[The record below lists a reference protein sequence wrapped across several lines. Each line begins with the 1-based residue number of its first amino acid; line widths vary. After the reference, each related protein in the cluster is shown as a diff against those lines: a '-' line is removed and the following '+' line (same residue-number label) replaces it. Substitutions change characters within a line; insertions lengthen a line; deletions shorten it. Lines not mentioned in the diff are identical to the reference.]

1 MRIRTKILLAMSV
14 PVGLFI
20 AQILSV
26 NISFRE
32 MHASVDFI
40 GSSHS
45 LIEADLAAVEVVT
58 KLRGEVKKLP
68 SSYDRSSN
76 RIGRL
81 RPLWEELSGLI
92 HIIGTPNEVSEVQ
105 PDAFAAVKQTFD
117 GVTREYRKA
126 EDVGSSDDADLNTL
140 LEQAILTDR
149 ALVSLADALKALT
162 IELRNSLRIAVE
174 RNKEL
179 HNRPIA
185 TGVVIGGFTILLLL
199 AFAWLYVDRRLVA
212 RLTAL
217 SGSMLAIAEGNL
229 RVPLP
234 PAEGSDEINQ
244 MAEALTVFRDTAVE
258 VEENNLREVAQ
269 ARQRLIDAIESI
281 SEGFSLFDADDR
293 LVLANSRFGEL
304 LYPGIEEEV
313 MPGMGFSEILNRSA
327 KRGLVADIEGD
338 IDEWI
343 EKRLAQH
350 RNPSGPHVLKR
361 AGDRWIQVSERRT
374 ADDGTVAVYTDIT
387 DLRRRQ
393 QELQD
398 SNRAKDRALAELKAA
413 QASLLHA
420 EKMASIG
427 QLTAGIAH
435 EIKNPLNFINN
446 FSETSVELLDEMSE
460 ILSPV
465 LNGGE
470 QEFREEVADLIDTLK
485 SDLRTITQHGRRADG
500 IVKSML
506 LHSRGESGE
515 AHETDINGLLTESV
529 NLAYH
534 GRRATDS
541 DFNVDITQDLD
552 SKVAA
557 MRAVPQELTRVFL
570 NLIGNAFDA
579 VADRAQD
586 STEEGYTPK
595 VSVTTRQSG
604 NGVEISIRDNGRGI
618 PADVRN
624 KLFTPFFTTKP
635 PGKGTGLGLSI
646 SYDIV
651 VQQHGGEIV
660 VDSEPD
666 AYSEFTIRLPQ
677 AAQQAKMI

>member
-162 IELRNSLRIAVE
+162 IELRNCLRIAVE

-229 RVPLP
+229 RVSLP

-313 MPGMGFSEILNRSA
+313 MPGMGF
-327 KRGLVADIEGD
+327 
-338 IDEWI
+338 
-343 EKRLAQH
+343 
-350 RNPSGPHVLKR
+350 
-361 AGDRWIQVSERRT
+361 RR
-374 ADDGTVAVYTDIT
+374 Y
-387 DLRRRQ
+387 
-393 QELQD
+393 
-398 SNRAKDRALAELKAA
+398 
-413 QASLLHA
+413 
-420 EKMASIG
+420 
-427 QLTAGIAH
+427 
-435 EIKNPLNFINN
+435 
-446 FSETSVELLDEMSE
+446 
-460 ILSPV
+460 
-465 LNGGE
+465 
-470 QEFREEVADLIDTLK
+470 
-485 SDLRTITQHGRRADG
+485 
-500 IVKSML
+500 
-506 LHSRGESGE
+506 
-515 AHETDINGLLTESV
+515 
-529 NLAYH
+529 
-534 GRRATDS
+534 
-541 DFNVDITQDLD
+541 
-552 SKVAA
+552 
-557 MRAVPQELTRVFL
+557 
-570 NLIGNAFDA
+570 
-579 VADRAQD
+579 
-586 STEEGYTPK
+586 
-595 VSVTTRQSG
+595 
-604 NGVEISIRDNGRGI
+604 
-618 PADVRN
+618 
-624 KLFTPFFTTKP
+624 
-635 PGKGTGLGLSI
+635 
-646 SYDIV
+646 
-651 VQQHGGEIV
+651 
-660 VDSEPD
+660 
-666 AYSEFTIRLPQ
+666 
-677 AAQQAKMI
+677 